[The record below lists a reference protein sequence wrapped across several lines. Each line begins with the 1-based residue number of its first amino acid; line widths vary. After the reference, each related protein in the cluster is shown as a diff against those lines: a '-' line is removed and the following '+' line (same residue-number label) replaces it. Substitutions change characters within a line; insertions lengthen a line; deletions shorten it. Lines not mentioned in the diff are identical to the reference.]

1 MDGKH
6 YIGFDFDDLPREQA
20 ILNLK
25 KAVNSL
31 RIFQEKG
38 DFRLFLRVSGSGNG
52 YHGKIVGNALEE
64 IPTVNHFLIR
74 KAFGDDTKRV
84 EIDMLREKAGVSYDK
99 LFDSYRKQGKTYHSK
114 KWEEII

>member
-20 ILNLK
+20 VLNLK

-52 YHGKIVGNALEE
+52 YHGVFAGN
-64 IPTVNHFLIR
+64 
-74 KAFGDDTKRV
+74 V
-84 EIDMLREKAGVSYDK
+84 EYHVTHVYMN
-99 LFDSYRKQGKTYHSK
+99 QGQV
-114 KWEEII
+114 